1 MTTPD
6 FTFTSTAR
14 SNPNTIIPKC
24 RGFKMGSLNITSLLK
39 HIDELRIILNDQS
52 IDVLAINETRLDKNI
67 SDQEVNVQ
75 GYDII
80 RRDRPINGR
89 FGGGVCFYIRSN
101 INYSIRKDLDNEF
114 LEILSIEFR
123 KPNSKPFVVTSWYRP
138 PNSPQQR
145 FSHLDTLL
153 GKLDSENVELFLM
166 GDMNCDLLSKDNVY
180 AKALLNVTG
189 IYGLKQLI
197 NEPTRI
203 TPLTSTLID
212 LIFTN
217 QPDNVYCSGVS
228 HIAISDHSLVY
239 VFRKISFPSASK
251 GINLISYRQF
261 KHFNSANF
269 RADIFVQPW
278 GDLQQFHNP
287 NDMWKKWKDL
297 FLTVC
302 DRHAPLKI
310 KRTRNT
316 KSPWITTILKKRM
329 NCRDRLKRKAIKTN
343 DPSIW
348 NQFRTMRN
356 QVNRDIHTA
365 KQAYYKNAFNNCSGD
380 QRKTWKTIN
389 ELTSRKSNKTVIN
402 EIDYNGQKSEN
413 QTDVAEMLNSFFTEI
428 GPNLSSHVTKVEDSF
443 EDFLSE
449 TEENFIFEKTTT
461 AQVFSLLSKLS
472 QSKATGLDNIS
483 AKLLR
488 QCPDLLAES
497 LTVIFNQSL
506 ITGIFPDEW
515 KSARV
520 TPLYK
525 NSGKRN
531 EPTNYRPIS
540 VIPVV
545 AKVFER
551 IIYEQVYHYLIKN
564 SILTCHQ
571 SGFRSLHSTV
581 TALLEATDS
590 WAMNI
595 DRGLINAVV
604 FLDLKKAF
612 DTVDH
617 EILLRKL
624 QYYGLRQS
632 SYKWF
637 ASYLDNRTQICQINC
652 RKSTPKSLKCGVP
665 QGTILGPLLFLL
677 YINDLPN
684 CLQFSLPRMYADDT
698 SLTFASADVQDV
710 NDCLNYDLSKVYT
723 WLSANKLT
731 LNLTKTEFMLIA
743 SRQKLSNLSD
753 SPSLTINNMTVEQV
767 SSTKSLGV
775 CIDQTLNWE
784 SHIENI
790 SKKIASAIGA
800 IKRIRHQIP
809 FNVVVNVYNSL
820 VQPHFD
826 YCCEVWADCN
836 KGLSDRLQKLQNRA
850 ARILM
855 SANYDSNL
863 NDLFRALRW
872 RKLCH
877 QRLEKKSI
885 MLYKILHDMTPE
897 YLRSGFVFRDSVN
910 SYHLR
915 NTENALALPKP
926 RTDYLKRSFS
936 YSGAQLWNSL
946 PLELRQA
953 TSLRDFKNELSRHS
967 FE

>member
-1 MTTPD
+1 MTTADSTP
-6 FTFTSTAR
+6 TSTAR
-14 SNPNTIIPKC
+14 GNSNTIIPKC
-24 RGFKMGSLNITSLLK
+24 RGFKMASLNITSLLK

-52 IDVLAINETRLDKNI
+52 IDVLAINETRLDENI

-89 FGGGVCFYIRSN
+89 FGGGVCFYISSN
-101 INYSIRKDLDNEF
+101 INYSIRKDLDNQF
-114 LEILSIEFR
+114 LEILSIEIR

-138 PNSPQQR
+138 PNSPLEL

-180 AKALLNVTG
+180 AKALLNVTD

-197 NEPTRI
+197 YESTRI

-239 VFRKISFPSASK
+239 VFRKMSIPSAAK

-269 RADIFVQPW
+269 RADIFAQPW
-278 GDLQQFHNP
+278 DDLKHYHDP

-302 DRHAPLKI
+302 DRHAPLKT
-310 KRTRNT
+310 KRTRSS

-329 NCRDRLKRKAIKTN
+329 NYRDRLKRKAIKTN
-343 DPSIW
+343 DPSTW

-356 QVNRDIHTA
+356 QVNRDINTA
-365 KQAYYKNAFNNCSGD
+365 KQAYYNNVFNNCSGD
-380 QRKTWKTIN
+380 QHKTWKTIN

-402 EIDYNGQKSEN
+402 EIDYNEQKSKN
-413 QTDVAEMLNSFFTEI
+413 QADVAEMLNSFFTEI
-428 GPNLSSHVTKVEDSF
+428 GPDLSSHVTEVDNSF

-449 TEENFIFEKTTT
+449 TDENFIFEKTTT
-461 AQVFSLLSKLS
+461 AQVFSLLSKLC

-488 QCPDLLAES
+488 QCPDLLSES

-551 IIYEQVYHYLIKN
+551 IIYDQVYHYLSKN
-564 SILTCHQ
+564 SLLTRHQ

-624 QYYGLRQS
+624 QYYGIRQS

-652 RKSTPKSLKCGVP
+652 CKSTPKSLKCGVP

-684 CLQFSLPRMYADDT
+684 CLHFSQPRMYADDT
-698 SLTFASADVQDV
+698 SLTFASADVHDV
-710 NDCLNYDLSKVYT
+710 NDCLNYDLNKVYT
-723 WLSANKLT
+723 WLSVNKLT

-753 SPSLTINNMTVEQV
+753 CPSLTINNMTVEQV
-767 SSTKSLGV
+767 ASTKSLGV

-790 SKKIASAIGA
+790 CKKIASAIGA

-809 FNVVVNVYNSL
+809 FNIVVNVYNSL
-820 VQPHFD
+820 VQPHYD
-826 YCCEVWADCN
+826 YCSEVLGNCN
-836 KGLSDRLQKLQNRA
+836 KGLSDRL
-850 ARILM
+850 
-855 SANYDSNL
+855 
-863 NDLFRALRW
+863 
-872 RKLCH
+872 
-877 QRLEKKSI
+877 
-885 MLYKILHDMTPE
+885 
-897 YLRSGFVFRDSVN
+897 
-910 SYHLR
+910 
-915 NTENALALPKP
+915 
-926 RTDYLKRSFS
+926 
-936 YSGAQLWNSL
+936 
-946 PLELRQA
+946 
-953 TSLRDFKNELSRHS
+953 
-967 FE
+967 